1 MPLMPHRRT
10 DERSAHEHVSAGAA
24 TNLWERDAVDWPV
37 SGDETVRY
45 QGRRA
50 IRQASV
56 DLWHAPSVAPK
67 IKTTGIRVGDVID
80 TWQGRLTVT
89 RVGSIAGFGI
99 DALSGREVRWEI
111 ESVTAIHPA

>member
-10 DERSAHEHVSAGAA
+10 DERSAHELVSANAA
-24 TNLWERDAVDWPV
+24 TNLWERDAIDWPV
-37 SGDETVRY
+37 SGDETVRD
-45 QGRRA
+45 QGRRV

-56 DLWHAPSVAPK
+56 DLWHAPGVAPK
-67 IKTTGIRVGDVID
+67 IKTTGIRVGAVID

-111 ESVTAIHPA
+111 ESVMAIHTA

>member
-10 DERSAHEHVSAGAA
+10 DERSAHEHVSVDAA

-37 SGDETVRY
+37 SGDESMRDL
-45 QGRRA
+45 GRRA
-50 IRQASV
+50 IRQSAV
-56 DLWHAPSVAPK
+56 DLWHAPNVAPK
-67 IKTTGIRVGDVID
+67 IKTAGIRVGDLID

-89 RVGSIAGFGI
+89 RVGTIAGFGT
-99 DALSGREVRWEI
+99 DESGCEVRWAV

>member
-1 MPLMPHRRT
+1 MPRMPHRRT
-10 DERSAHEHVSAGAA
+10 DERSAHELVSPDAA

-50 IRQASV
+50 IRQATV
-56 DLWHAPSVAPK
+56 DLWHAPGVAPK

-89 RVGSIAGFGI
+89 RVGTVAGFGT
-99 DALSGREVRWEI
+99 DERSAHEVRWDI
-111 ESVTAIHPA
+111 ESVRAINPA

>member
-1 MPLMPHRRT
+1 MPRMPHRRT
-10 DERSAHEHVSAGAA
+10 DERSAHERVSTDAA

-50 IRQASV
+50 VQQACV
-56 DLWHAPSVAPK
+56 NLWHAPGVAPK
-67 IKTTGIRVGDVID
+67 VKTTGIRVGDAID

-89 RVGSIAGFGI
+89 RVGSIAGYGI
-99 DALSGREVRWEI
+99 EAMGGREVRWEI